1 MTPPPIPE
9 GLFTWPVAR
18 AAGLSRHRLD
28 QLLLNGDIRKVLRNV
43 YVRADVPDTVDLR
56 VRAAALV
63 LSPFVVVRDR
73 TAAWLW
79 GVDTFEFR
87 ELEIPPPLE
96 ASAFRDRAR
105 PRGAG
110 VTGGIRDLVP
120 HDVVEL
126 CGMPVTTPLR
136 TALDLA
142 CKLSRRD
149 ALAALDGFMRLH
161 GITHAQLRREL
172 VRYFR
177 RRGVVQA
184 RELIQYADP
193 RAESPGESWTRMA
206 MIDRGLR
213 PPELQHWV
221 TIDGVPTYRL
231 DMAYPKHR
239 VAIEFDG
246 REFHEGEERRAA
258 DRARRRWLEEHG
270 WTVIVVTKD
279 DFTEERIDEWVH
291 AIRVA
296 LRLAA

>member
-1 MTPPPIPE
+1 M
-9 GLFTWPVAR
+9 AR

-28 QLLLNGDIRKVLRNV
+28 QLLLNGEIRKVLRNV
-43 YVRADVPDTVDLR
+43 YVSADVPDCVELR
-56 VRAAALV
+56 VKAAALV

-96 ASAFRDRAR
+96 ASALRERAR

-110 VTGGIRDLVP
+110 VQGGIRDLVP
-120 HDVVEL
+120 HDVVTL
-126 CGMPVTTPLR
+126 CGMAVTTPLR

-142 CKLSRRD
+142 CTLSRRD

-184 RELIQYADP
+184 RELVQYADP
-193 RAESPGESWTRMA
+193 RAESPGESWTRMS

-221 TIDGVPTYRL
+221 NVDGVPTYRL

-296 LRLAA
+296 LRQAV